1 MHSKISESRGQ
12 ILYQTERKMKEESK
26 FDLLREMGGEQGRK
40 EGQSLLSSLVPSRPD
55 ILLLLRTKK
64 EGERAERDN
73 LDRMNRLALK

>member
-55 ILLLLRTKK
+55 ILLLLRTKQK
-64 EGERAERDN
+64 DGRPERDN
-73 LDRMNRLALK
+73 LNRMNRLALK